1 MQAILFLQRVPRG
14 DQGNVF
20 DYTSYAPGAR
30 LVKLEPPSADG
41 KLTVLFPTAEH
52 CVAMGMQD
60 TCVDQVDIM
69 SYDLYFNA
77 DSIVFSARTPDSG
90 QYQLFTMSVDGS
102 AASLQAA
109 DG

>member
-1 MQAILFLQRVPRG
+1 MPRA

-20 DYTSYAPGAR
+20 DYTSYSPGAR

-41 KLTVLFPTAEH
+41 QLTVLFPTAEH
-52 CVAMGMQD
+52 CSAMGMEA

-69 SYDLYFNA
+69 SYDLNFNA
-77 DSIVFSARTPDSG
+77 DSIVFSARTPDSD

-102 AASLQAA
+102 AQSLQSA